1 MEAPLRA
8 IGSTDRRVVSVFSE
22 LQPPLLRFMKA
33 FGNRIGRRICA
44 FSAKTSDLTF
54 KTI

>member
-1 MEAPLRA
+1 MGAHSRD
-8 IGSTDRRVVSVFSE
+8 IGSMDRHVVSVFSE
-22 LQPPLLRFMKA
+22 LQPHLLRSMKA
-33 FGNRIGRRICA
+33 SGSKIGRLICA